1 MERPRDSGETEVKLS
16 INETSHAQAMR
27 KVICAKKKGG
37 PIMKTVSKPLAARRN
52 QDSPISDSLLVN
64 MAIIGLVLMF
74 VAAVWIFF
82 AIDPRSEE
90 RRVGKGCRTRWSAKP
105 HQNRSKHEH
114 V

>member
-1 MERPRDSGETEVKLS
+1 MRPV
-16 INETSHAQAMR
+16 SHKQRA

-52 QDSPISDSLLVN
+52 QDSPISDSLHPLVN

-82 AIDPRSEE
+82 AIDPYWAWLDVLITGLFVIAIAMLANPAPEGGRREGRRS
-90 RRVGKGCRTRWSAKP
+90 S
-105 HQNRSKHEH
+105 
-114 V
+114 